1 MPDTILPAGVFD
13 VNYVTEVIMVGG
25 WVLDKAIDPSKIE
38 RAWKQ
43 LISAWPL
50 LVSRL
55 RKDPQTKQWQFHIPS
70 EPSLSGSFSSLHL
83 PGSLRSHYPYPATT
97 ETLSCNAP
105 VESPTQIF
113 YPFAPKSVNELL
125 TSDRPVVYLHVTTF
139 DDGSVIGLTTPH
151 ILSDAIGYM
160 SIIKALCSVLATGQS
175 PPALD
180 YTDPFVNFV
189 PKQNENVPV
198 PPNWRILTTLGGLML
213 LLLSIWEA
221 MFRVVW
227 ENRDVYFPRSE
238 VMRIKEEAMEDIR
251 NRYGASTDRY
261 VSSSDA
267 ILAFMLKGIHVSA
280 RSNAP
285 FNLLYTATMQ
295 SLFRKPRL
303 PYLRNTTLLIVTPT
317 LPLSAIPRL
326 PLGELAL
333 HIRDT
338 IQAQMKR
345 ESIEPWLRWQLAN
358 ADKPKVFFN
367 PWWGK
372 YNLATNILALKGM
385 HLDFSR
391 ALPDDNPPPGEA
403 AGGNSRQVRCVWGAR
418 FEGMEPGGSRNTM
431 GLLRDDETGG
441 IWGYAH
447 LPKAVWQD
455 KRGFGRYLRD

>member
-1 MPDTILPAGVFD
+1 MPDKVLPAGVFD
-13 VNYVTEVIMVGG
+13 INYVTEVIIAGG

-38 RAWKQ
+38 HAWKQ
-43 LISAWPL
+43 LISAWPI

-70 EPSLSGSFSSLHL
+70 EPSLSGSFASLHL
-83 PGSLRSHYPYPATT
+83 AGSLRSHYSYPAAT
-97 ETLSCNAP
+97 EVLSCNTP
-105 VESPTQIF
+105 VENPIQIF

-125 TSDRPVVYLHVTTF
+125 TSDRPVVHLHVTTF
-139 DDGSVIGLTTPH
+139 DDGSVIGLTAPH
-151 ILSDAIGYM
+151 ILSDALGYI
-160 SIIKALCSVLATGQS
+160 SIMKALCSVLKTGQP

-189 PKQNENVPV
+189 PKQNEKVPA
-198 PPNWRILTTLGGLML
+198 PPHWRILTMLGGLML
-213 LLLSIWEA
+213 LLLSIWET

-227 ENRDVYFPRSE
+227 ENRDIYFPRSE

-261 VSSSDA
+261 VSTSDA
-267 ILAFMLKGIHVSA
+267 VLAFMLKCIHASA

-295 SLFRKPRL
+295 SLFSKPRL

-338 IQAQMKR
+338 LQSQMKR
-345 ESIEPWLRWQLAN
+345 EAVEPWLRWQLAN
-358 ADKPKVFFN
+358 VDKPKIFFS
-367 PWWGK
+367 PWRGK
-372 YNLATNILALKGM
+372 YNLATNILALKPM
-385 HLDFSR
+385 SLDFSR
-391 ALPDDNPPPGEA
+391 AAVDE
-403 AGGNSRQVRCVWGAR
+403 NSRQVRCVWGAR
-418 FEGMEPGGSRNTM
+418 FEGVAPGGSRNTM
-431 GLLRDDETGG
+431 GLLRDDESGG

-447 LPKAVWQD
+447 LPRAVWQD
-455 KRGFGRYLRD
+455 MRGFGRYLRD